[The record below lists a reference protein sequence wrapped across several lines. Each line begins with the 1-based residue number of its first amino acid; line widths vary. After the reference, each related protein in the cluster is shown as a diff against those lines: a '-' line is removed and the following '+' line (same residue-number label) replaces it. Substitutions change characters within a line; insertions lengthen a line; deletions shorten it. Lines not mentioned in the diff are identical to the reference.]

1 MNIQIQ
7 ICGIALLLILISL
20 YAGQRKNKAGTS
32 QIFKYMMITAICSS
46 VINLVN
52 VFIMQGTKSFT
63 EFSQILSKLY
73 CIMVISTCALSF
85 IYFTMELCVT
95 AKLIAFLKKITALFY
110 SASILAEL
118 MLDIHAAYSPEEN
131 CFFYY
136 GYAMNCMYQVCGIF
150 MFLNVIALCL
160 YRKYYDRRRWDSAL
174 MWITIW
180 ICAAF
185 VQIKF
190 HTPLLEFAGA
200 IGINLLYLKIESP
213 EGKLDKESGFFNEQ
227 SFVNDISY
235 LYSHDKMSDT
245 HILVMQVDKH
255 TFFDN
260 SIDRNQ
266 RMLLIKELAA
276 FIDTLG
282 AQAVYKSIGMRFT
295 MIYDNLFN
303 MKLASKSIQDRFL
316 KSHDISELS
325 RKIKPLLFEIPN
337 CSWFRNSEDFLETYE
352 LFINEAVLSR
362 NSKVYEFDDE
372 WAARLRK
379 FKAMSKEITD
389 ALNEDRIKVF
399 YQPIYS
405 IAQKKY
411 VSAEALVR
419 IEGKDGKLIM
429 PGEFIGVAEQTG
441 QIAELGLAVFRKAC
455 QFIKNSHLK
464 EKGINY
470 LEINLSAV
478 QCVRDELAD
487 QYIKIMEE
495 LEIDPGMINLEI
507 TESAALSSKETLLE
521 NMNRLIDYGVEFSLD
536 DFGTGYSNLNYIME
550 LPVSIVK
557 FDRQMTNSYFES
569 EKGKLIMEAAI
580 GMIKAVGTKIV
591 SEGVETQNQF
601 DILEQVCIDFIQ
613 GYYFSKPVCEEEF
626 LKLLEN
632 ENAA

>member
-7 ICGIALLLILISL
+7 ICGIALLLMLISL

-32 QIFKYMMITAICSS
+32 HIFKYMMTTAMCSS
-46 VINLVN
+46 VVNLINVL
-52 VFIMQGTKSFT
+52 IMQGTQRFT
-63 EFSQILSKLY
+63 AFSYVLSKLY

-85 IYFTMELCVT
+85 IYFTMELCVS
-95 AKLIAFLKKITALFY
+95 ARLIPFLKKITAVFY
-110 SASILAEL
+110 SVAIIAEL
-118 MLDIHAAYSPEEN
+118 ILDIHAAYSTDEK

-136 GYAMNCMYQVCGIF
+136 GSAMNYMYVVCGVY
-150 MFLNVIALCL
+150 MLLNVIALSF
-160 YRKYYDRRRWDSAL
+160 YRKYYDRRRWDCAL

-185 VQIKF
+185 VQIRF
-190 HTPLLEFAGA
+190 HTPILEFAGA

-213 EGKLDKESGFFNEQ
+213 EGKIDKESGLFNDQ
-227 SFVNDISY
+227 CLVNDISY
-235 LYSHDKMSDT
+235 LYTHEKISDI

-260 SIDRNQ
+260 SIERKN
-266 RMLLIKELAA
+266 RLLLIKELSA
-276 FIDTLG
+276 FMDTLG

-295 MIYDNLFN
+295 MIYNDIMD
-303 MKLASKSIQDRFL
+303 MKLAVKEIQDRFI
-316 KSHDISELS
+316 KSNDISELS
-325 RKIKPLLFEIPN
+325 RKVKPLIFEIPD
-337 CSWFRNSEDFLETYE
+337 CTMFRDSDDYFEMTD
-352 LFINEAVLSR
+352 LFISEAIQSGI
-362 NSKVYEFDDE
+362 SKVHEFNDE
-372 WAARLRK
+372 WISKLRK
-379 FKAMSKEITD
+379 FKAMSQEISD
-389 ALNEDRIKVF
+389 AINEDRIKVF

-405 IAQKKY
+405 IEQKKF

-419 IEGKDGKLIM
+419 ILGKDGKLIM

-441 QIAELGLAVFRKAC
+441 QIAELGLVVFKKAC
-455 QFIKNSHLK
+455 RFIKESGLK

-495 LEIDPGMINLEI
+495 LEIDPTMINLEI
-507 TESAALSSKETLLE
+507 TESAALSSKQTLLE
-521 NMNRLIDYGVEFSLD
+521 NMNKLIDYGVEFSLD

-613 GYYFSKPVCEEEF
+613 GYYFSKPICEEDF

>member
-20 YAGQRKNKAGTS
+20 FAGQRKNKAGTS
-32 QIFKYMMITAICSS
+32 QIFKYMMTTALCSS
-46 VINLVN
+46 IVNLIN
-52 VFIMQGTKSFT
+52 VFIMQGTQRFT
-63 EFSQILSKLY
+63 ALSVFLSKLY
-73 CIMVISTCALSF
+73 CVIVISTCALSF
-85 IYFTMELCVT
+85 IYFTMELCAT
-95 AKLIAFLKKITALFY
+95 SGLINFFKKITVGFY
-110 SASILAEL
+110 LAAVMAEL
-118 MLDIHAAYSPEEN
+118 ITDIHAAYCPEQN
-131 CFFYY
+131 SFFYY
-136 GYAMNCMYQVCGIF
+136 GAGMNCMYIVCGVF
-150 MFLNVIALCL
+150 MFLNIIALSF
-160 YRKYYDRRRWDSAL
+160 YRRYYDRRRWDCAL

-185 VQIKF
+185 VQIRF

-213 EGKLDKESGFFNEQ
+213 EGKIDKESGFFNDQ
-227 SFVNDISY
+227 CLVNDISY
-235 LYSHDKMSDT
+235 LYSHDKASDI

-260 SIDRNQ
+260 SIERNK
-266 RMLLIKELAA
+266 RLLLIRELSA
-276 FIDTLG
+276 FMDTLG

-295 MIYDNLFN
+295 MIYSDIFN
-303 MKLASKSIQDRFL
+303 MKLAVKTIQDKFI

-325 RKIKPLLFEIPN
+325 RKVKPLIFEIPD
-337 CSWFRNSEDFLETYE
+337 CTMFKNSEDFFEMSE
-352 LFINEAVLSR
+352 LFINEAVQIGTA
-362 NSKVYEFDDE
+362 KVYEFDDE
-372 WAARLRK
+372 WIAKLRK
-379 FKAMSKEITD
+379 FKAMSKEISD
-389 ALNEDRIKVF
+389 AISEDRIKVF

-405 IAQKKY
+405 IAHKKF

-419 IEGKDGKLIM
+419 IEGKNGKLIM

-441 QIAELGLAVFRKAC
+441 QIAELGLEVFKKAC
-455 QFIKNSHLK
+455 QFIKNSKLK

-495 LEIDPGMINLEI
+495 LEIDPSMINLEI
-507 TESAALSSKETLLE
+507 TESAALSSKQTLLE
-521 NMNRLIDYGVEFSLD
+521 NMNKLIDYGVEFSLD

-613 GYYFSKPVCEEEF
+613 GYYFSKPVCEEDF
-626 LKLLEN
+626 LKLLES
-632 ENAA
+632 EDAA

>member
-7 ICGIALLLILISL
+7 ICGIALLLLLVSL
-20 YAGQRKNKAGTS
+20 FAGQRKNKAGTS
-32 QIFKYMMITAICSS
+32 HVFKYMMTTALCSS
-46 VINLVN
+46 IVNMIN
-52 VFIMQGTKSFT
+52 VFVMQGTQRFNSF
-63 EFSQILSKLY
+63 SICMSKLY

-95 AKLIAFLKKITALFY
+95 AKLISFFKKVTAVFY
-110 SASILAEL
+110 SAAIMAEIF
-118 MLDIHAAYSPEEN
+118 LDIHAAYCPEER
-131 CFFYY
+131 CFFYH
-136 GYAMNCMYQVCGIF
+136 GSGMNCMYLVCGVF
-150 MFLNVIALCL
+150 MFLNVIALCF
-160 YRKYYDRRRWDSAL
+160 YRKYYDRRRWDCAL

-185 VQIKF
+185 VQIKY

-213 EGKLDKESGFFNEQ
+213 EGKLDKESGFFNDQ
-227 SFVNDISY
+227 CLVNDISY
-235 LYSHDKMSDT
+235 LYSREKASDI

-260 SIDRNQ
+260 STERTK
-266 RMLLIKELAA
+266 RLLLIKELSA
-276 FIDTLG
+276 FLDTLG
-282 AQAVYKSIGMRFT
+282 AQAVYKSVGMRFT
-295 MIYDNLFN
+295 MIYSDLFN
-303 MKLASKSIQDRFL
+303 MKLAVKSIQDKFIKAR
-316 KSHDISELS
+316 DISELS
-325 RKIKPLLFEIPN
+325 RKVKPLIFEIPD
-337 CSWFRNSEDFLETYE
+337 CTVFRGSEDFFEMSD
-352 LFINEAVLSR
+352 LFINEAIGSGT
-362 NSKVYEFDDE
+362 SKVYELDDE
-372 WAARLRK
+372 WISRLRK
-379 FKAMSKEITD
+379 FKAMSKEISD
-389 ALNEDRIKVF
+389 AIHEDRIKVF

-405 IAQKKY
+405 IEQKKF

-419 IEGKDGKLIM
+419 IEGKDGRLIM

-441 QIAELGLAVFRKAC
+441 QIAELGLEVFKKAC
-455 QFIKNSHLK
+455 QFIKNSKLK

-495 LEIDPGMINLEI
+495 YEIEPSMINLEI
-507 TESAALSSKETLLE
+507 TESAALSSKQTLLE
-521 NMNRLIDYGVEFSLD
+521 NMNKLIDYGVEFSLD

-601 DILEQVCIDFIQ
+601 NILEQVCIDFIQ
-613 GYYFSKPVCEEEF
+613 GYYFSKPVCEEDF

-632 ENAA
+632 KNAA